1 MKYPIA
7 GTTIA
12 CTTSPLTIYDQL
24 GGGGIVHNMVLAV
37 PGHLN
42 GAGREKRWASV
53 EYVCV
58 DPVHD
63 GRRSSVGLHT
73 QGTDE
78 VYIGLAGRGELVTNG
93 TPSAFSAGTLAIAP
107 RGTSHTISNP
117 SLLDALEFLVV
128 EVEAPAA
135 SAGREPAFLDLF
147 ALMKA
152 TGSFYPV
159 TLAGHP
165 VRPRVAT
172 VDLAAYMAGP
182 WGVLSLVELPAGAAV
197 GEYLEPACDQLL
209 FVMGGMAS
217 ITLTASRKTAAE
229 PEDEDRAV
237 RRVFSREPGPQS
249 VAIPAGVPRCIEN
262 CTPGLNSPL
271 TLLCLNVRRDPSSG
285 SGAAYELAE
294 ARA

>member
-12 CTTSPLTIYDQL
+12 CTTAPLTIYDQL
-24 GGGGIVHNMVLAV
+24 MGTGIVHNMVLAV

-42 GAGREKRWASV
+42 GAAREKRWASV

-63 GRRSSVGLHT
+63 GKRSSVGLHT

-78 VYIGLAGRGELVTNG
+78 VYIGLAGRGDLVTNG
-93 TPSAFSAGTLAIAP
+93 SPSTFSAGTLAIAP

-117 SLLDALEFLVV
+117 SLIDALEFLVV
-128 EVEAPAA
+128 EVESPAT
-135 SAGREPAFLDLF
+135 AGREPAFLDLF
-147 ALMKA
+147 ALMKP

-159 TLAGHP
+159 TLAGKLLQ
-165 VRPRVAT
+165 PRVAS

-182 WGVLSLVELPAGAAV
+182 WGVLSLVELPVGASV

-217 ITLTASRKTAAE
+217 ITLTASRKTAAQ
-229 PEDEDRAV
+229 PDDEDRAV
-237 RRVFSREPGPQS
+237 RRVFSREAGPQS

-262 CTPGLNSPL
+262 CAPGLNSPL
-271 TLLCLNVRRDPSSG
+271 TLLCLNVRRDPSG